1 VFLLDC
7 FFGTMPEQEKTETR
21 KSALRAGSVTDAS
34 VVGASPPPGPPPGK
48 SARVEDGGLGME
60 VEGSA
65 FTPGLAAGSAG
76 GVVKDLFGEE
86 LPAVP
91 PDSDEE
97 PSLKTLLKAMQKMD
111 SNLGGKID
119 RVQEQ
124 FESIQIQFK
133 DLKETVQKLE
143 ENSVTKDLF
152 QKLEE
157 RVVALEQGGLPSTQ
171 MNWMSQ
177 QVNRLDPA
185 NKSLAIK
192 GLTEFDAE
200 KRSRMIE
207 DILTN
212 VCSKTD
218 IQNIEHIGKGPKDN
232 RSMSGVSVIEMS
244 SRSVR
249 ETCLKKLQEDNSILK
264 KPAHNMLSV
273 ARAKTAVQKKRNDA
287 LHRACDVLKKEDRS
301 KNKSVTIEWQIDDSK
316 DRSVSVD
323 KVPIFLQRVTD
334 LTGSFLS
341 PFQDVIL

>member
-1 VFLLDC
+1 LAIRTGVLAIHVANFSDCIFAVDPPLPAEKEKRICRKVACKKKLSEENRLRKKQICVFLLDC

-185 NKSLAIK
+185 N
-192 GLTEFDAE
+192 
-200 KRSRMIE
+200 
-207 DILTN
+207 N
-212 VCSKTD
+212 
-218 IQNIEHIGKGPKDN
+218 P
-232 RSMSGVSVIEMS
+232 
-244 SRSVR
+244 
-249 ETCLKKLQEDNSILK
+249 
-264 KPAHNMLSV
+264 
-273 ARAKTAVQKKRNDA
+273 
-287 LHRACDVLKKEDRS
+287 
-301 KNKSVTIEWQIDDSK
+301 WQ
-316 DRSVSVD
+316 
-323 KVPIFLQRVTD
+323 
-334 LTGSFLS
+334 
-341 PFQDVIL
+341 